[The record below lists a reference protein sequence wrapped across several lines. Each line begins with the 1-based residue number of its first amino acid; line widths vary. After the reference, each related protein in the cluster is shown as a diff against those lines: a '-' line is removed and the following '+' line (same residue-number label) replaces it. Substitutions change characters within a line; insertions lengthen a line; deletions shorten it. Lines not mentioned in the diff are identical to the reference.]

1 MDKVSFGTSTI
12 NSIKEL
18 LNQGVNKIS
27 VIIRHSAR
35 NYDKENPEREA
46 FMNLTENG
54 KNLSYKFGSS
64 IPNSAVMSFYSS
76 PIGRC
81 IETAYLID
89 KGYVAAGGKT
99 ISNVI
104 DSTLSPFYVRSAQK
118 LFKLIGKP
126 GDTGFI
132 SKWFKGEI
140 STELIDN
147 PEEAAKK
154 IVESLVEK
162 TKKSINNSINISIS
176 HDWNLFLVKEFFL
189 KQRYEDHRN
198 VEYLEGVLVYEKDD
212 NLFITNHNNKNE
224 TIML

>member
-1 MDKVSFGTSTI
+1 MDKVPFGTSTT
-12 NSIKEL
+12 NTIKEL
-18 LNQGVNKIS
+18 LNQGINRIS

-46 FMNLTENG
+46 FMTLTENG

-64 IPNSAVMSFYSS
+64 IPNGIVMNLYSS
-76 PIGRC
+76 SVGRC

-104 DSTLSPFYVRSAQK
+104 DSTLSPFYVRSAQE

-126 GDTGFI
+126 GDTDFI
-132 SKWFKGEI
+132 SRWFSGEI

-147 PEEAAKK
+147 PEDAAKK
-154 IVESLVEK
+154 IVKSLAEK
-162 TKKSINNSINISIS
+162 TKKSIDDNINVCIS
-176 HDWNLFLVKEFFL
+176 HDWNLFLVKEYFL
-189 KQRYEDHRN
+189 KQRYKDHRK
-198 VEYLEGVLVYEKDD
+198 VEYLEGVIVYEKDD
-212 NLFITNHNNKNE
+212 KLFITNHKNKNE
-224 TIML
+224 ISL